1 VSAEP
6 AAADRLIVDRAIV
19 DRLESTAATG
29 AVALARALAASVPGS
44 GAAAEAVGTGALVAL
59 GAGRYVNRA
68 VGVSLATVAP
78 DELVGRVQAF
88 FGDRG
93 LPAAI
98 EVCSWAPSGLLDELG
113 RRGFRPAWFRNV
125 YVRRGGRVPAAARPG
140 PVVVVREVD
149 DALIASWQRVLADG
163 NSIDDPAA
171 RATSDEFAAAAH
183 TTAGRTDYLAEIDGE
198 PAGCG
203 SLERIDGVGWV
214 GAAATAPELGGR
226 GVQGALLR
234 HRIDVAAADGCDL
247 VAASALPGGR
257 SARNL
262 ERHGFALAYAQL
274 VMTLATSTR
283 PG

>member
-1 VSAEP
+1 LIV
-6 AAADRLIVDRAIV
+6 DRLIVDRGIV
-19 DRLESTAATG
+19 DRLEATAAAG
-29 AVALARALAASVPGS
+29 AVALARALASSVPGS
-44 GAAAEAVGTGALVAL
+44 GAVAEPLGSGALVAL

-68 VGVSLATVAP
+68 VGVSLATVPP
-78 DELVGRVQAF
+78 DDLVARVESF
-88 FGDRG
+88 FAGRG
-93 LPAAI
+93 LPPAI
-98 EVCSWAPSGLLDELG
+98 ELCSWAPSGLLDELG
-113 RRGFRPAWFRNV
+113 RRRFRPGWFRNV
-125 YVRRGGRVPAAARPG
+125 YVRRAGHVAAAHHG
-140 PVVVVREVD
+140 PAVLVREVD
-149 DALIASWQRVLADG
+149 DASIATWQRVLADG
-163 NSIDDPAA
+163 NAIADPAA

-183 TTAGRTDYLAEIDGE
+183 TMAGRSDYLAELDGT

-234 HRIDVAAADGCDL
+234 HRIDVAMAQGCDL

-262 ERHGFALAYAQL
+262 ERHGFTQAYAQL
-274 VMTLATSTR
+274 VMVL